1 MFKKCDSKYEQIRPH
16 PGRKGMAHSNRVT
29 EENLEWGYSHIVGKI
44 MDTNKMTS
52 SRAAKCGEPGS
63 KAEAW
68 KKGSV
73 GGWHSRDS
81 GSGWRNRQDTQTRN

>member
-1 MFKKCDSKYEQIRPH
+1 MLKPYSVSSTPTQLPPSLSLVELMFKKCDSKYEQIRPH

-63 KAEAW
+63 KAEA
-68 KKGSV
+68 
-73 GGWHSRDS
+73 
-81 GSGWRNRQDTQTRN
+81 